1 MDVLSF
7 FGAGPTVDLEY
18 NFIEQASGKKKF
30 VDVET
35 DKGLQKVQVFTQGDL
50 IKGNLKAKSTK
61 TFDHVGIKLQLIGE
75 IVSVYDRGEH
85 NQFLFEEKVVS
96 QAGTFPKE
104 LTYEFDFPTA
114 KLEHDSYNGVN
125 AKLRYYLCF
134 IVTRSYAADIIKEND
149 LWVINYNEP
158 PPNGNSI
165 RMEVGI
171 EDCLHIE
178 FEYERTNFHLQDI
191 VLGKIFFLLVR
202 LKIKYMEI
210 VLIKRETTGNSPNFV
225 HENVNI
231 TKFEI
236 MDGAPVKGGVIP
248 VRLLLG
254 ALPLTPTYKSANNKF
269 SVKYA
274 LNMVLVDEEDRRYFK
289 QTDIFLWRER
299 PENLVKYEKDYLKL
313 DYVAVYD
320 NEKKKEKKKKKKGV
334 SGSQI
339 SANNSQT
346 KTDLF

>member
-7 FGAGPTVDLEY
+7 FGAGPTVDLQYE
-18 NFIEQASGKKKF
+18 FFDVKKKF
-30 VDVET
+30 VDIET
-35 DKGLQKVQVFTQGDL
+35 ERGLQKLQVFTQGDV
-50 IKGNLKAKSTK
+50 IKGKLHVTSSKQFEHIGVTLK
-61 TFDHVGIKLQLIGE
+61 LIGE

-85 NQFLFEEKVVS
+85 SQFLSKELALS
-96 QAGTFPKE
+96 PAGTFPTQI
-104 LTYEFDFPTA
+104 TYDFHFPDA
-114 KLEHDSYNGVN
+114 NLDHDSYNGVN
-125 AKLRYYLCF
+125 AKLRYYMWFC
-134 IVTRSYAADIIKEND
+134 VVRSYAADIIKEND
-149 LWVINYNEP
+149 LWVLNYGEP
-158 PPNGNSI
+158 PPPGNSI

-210 VLIKRETTGNSPNFV
+210 VLIKRETTGNSPNFI

-254 ALPLTPTYKSANNKF
+254 ALPLTPTYKTTHNKF

-299 PENLVKYEKDYLKL
+299 PENLMKYEKDYLKL
-313 DYVAVYD
+313 DYVPVYGED
-320 NEKKKEKKKKKKGV
+320 KKKDKKKKKK
-334 SGSQI
+334 
-339 SANNSQT
+339 
-346 KTDLF
+346 

>member
-7 FGAGPTVDLEY
+7 FGAGPTVKLEY
-18 NFIEQASGKKKF
+18 DFETVGKKKY

-35 DKGLQKVQVFTQGDL
+35 ERGLQKHLVFTQGDQV
-50 IKGNLKAKSTK
+50 KGKLHAKTQK
-61 TFDHVGIKLQLIGE
+61 PFNHTGITLALIGE

-85 NQFLFEEKVVS
+85 NPFLFLELPLS
-96 QAGTFPKE
+96 QSGTFPTE
-104 LTYEFDFPTA
+104 ITYDFDFPQA
-114 KLEHDSYNGVN
+114 KLDHDSYNGVN
-125 AKLRYYLCF
+125 AKLRYYLKF
-134 IVTRSYAADIIKEND
+134 TVTRSYAADILLEND
-149 LWVINYNEP
+149 IWVINYGDAP
-158 PPNGNSI
+158 PRGNSI

-191 VLGKIFFLLVR
+191 VLGRIFFLLVR

-210 VLIKRETTGNSPNFV
+210 VLIKRETTGTAPNYIY
-225 HENVNI
+225 ENVNI

-236 MDGAPVKGGVIP
+236 MDGAPVKGNVIP

-299 PENLVKYEKDYLKL
+299 PENLAKYEKDYLRL
-313 DYVAVYD
+313 DYIATYSD
-320 NEKKKEKKKKKKGV
+320 EKKKEKKKKKKKR
-334 SGSQI
+334 I
-339 SANNSQT
+339 SERL
-346 KTDLF
+346 KDY